1 VQLNEG
7 PSELIRLHGW
17 IMHTMKQGIHTITAN
32 VLTWVFSSTL
42 EWKLVIDFPDLHEMY
57 RHENLDVNLVT
68 VWSM

>member
-42 EWKLVIDFPDLHEMY
+42 EWKLVIDFPDLHETY
-57 RHENLDVNLVT
+57 RREKLDVNLVT